1 MGAHKSDELMS
12 RSGLVQPSNR
22 EPSSSAMD
30 DLKSRFAEPSGWWS
44 AASARA
50 GPKTIPMVAAA
61 VTKAAMRARKCPVFM
76 SVFRC

>member
-1 MGAHKSDELMS
+1 
-12 RSGLVQPSNR
+12 
-22 EPSSSAMD
+22 MD